1 MPRQLKRTA
10 KKAFAWLVGF
20 IFVIFGIGLVTGV
33 EIYWAR
39 VVIPER
45 ESLGTA
51 VSVSPDKPE
60 SQNNGKLIQVVGLLG
75 GSETL
80 TDSEFNVAVDALRLR
95 RHVWMWQWE
104 QENVQSKSSYG
115 VEDSHGKTTTLLNT
129 KTYNYMEV
137 WSEKLINS
145 QSFYNSGH
153 DNPTEMKIPAR
164 AVSATKVSLGA
175 FLLSPELVEQIDNF
189 QTVPISDKNLSSLD
203 SSLQMKT
210 KLDGDEIY
218 IGTDPKQPAIGDLKV
233 KFEYTPATT
242 VSIIARQDGNNLL
255 PFAVTKTASVAL
267 LQVGSHS
274 IQDMTHQFNSD
285 NMKWRA
291 VAWSMGLV
299 ATLVGGLI
307 MLIVRK
313 SS

>member
-104 QENVQSKSSYG
+104 QENVQSKSSWRI
-115 VEDSHGKTTTLLNT
+115 L
-129 KTYNYMEV
+129 
-137 WSEKLINS
+137 
-145 QSFYNSGH
+145 
-153 DNPTEMKIPAR
+153 
-164 AVSATKVSLGA
+164 
-175 FLLSPELVEQIDNF
+175 
-189 QTVPISDKNLSSLD
+189 TVKRRPC
-203 SSLQMKT
+203 
-210 KLDGDEIY
+210 
-218 IGTDPKQPAIGDLKV
+218 
-233 KFEYTPATT
+233 
-242 VSIIARQDGNNLL
+242 
-255 PFAVTKTASVAL
+255 
-267 LQVGSHS
+267 
-274 IQDMTHQFNSD
+274 
-285 NMKWRA
+285 
-291 VAWSMGLV
+291 
-299 ATLVGGLI
+299 
-307 MLIVRK
+307 
-313 SS
+313 